1 MQEVS
6 TKGLKGRSEYQAEYY
21 RKNKGKKIYV
31 PQTQYVRLVEV
42 RKILNSLRKEIGTNS
57 HNLILAEIEKL
68 EVKKM

>member
-21 RKNKGKKIYV
+21 KTHKKPYIS
-31 PQTQYVRLVEV
+31 QTQYVRLVEV
-42 RKILNSLRKEIGTNS
+42 RKVLNGLKKEIGLNS
-57 HNLILAEIEKL
+57 YNLISDKIEEL